1 MFKDDSSDN
10 DIITFM
16 EKALLANQTERTH
29 GFDKLARAV
38 DLLNKAAS
46 ILDEAEMIDESEDIS
61 KILESLTK

>member
-29 GFDKLARAV
+29 GLDKLARAV